1 METNLLTYK
10 RIILKLSGEALLG
23 DKGYGID
30 VSVMNNI
37 ADQLVVLWKRSIE
50 IGIVIG
56 GGNIFRGTE
65 GEELNIDRA
74 TADYMG
80 MLATEINAL
89 ALQGSLVARGIDA
102 RVMSSLSLVEIA
114 EPFILAKALSHFK
127 KQRVIIFA
135 GGTGLPFF
143 TTDTTAALR
152 AIELKADAIFK
163 ATKVDAIYSDDPLK
177 NKNAKRY
184 SKISYTEFL
193 SKNLKAMDAT
203 AVSLCRDYNIPII
216 LFNINGKNNLLKAI
230 LEGVIGTIIKEG

>member
-1 METNLLTYK
+1 LENNLMAYK

-23 DKGYGID
+23 DKGYGVD

-37 ADQLVVLWKRSIE
+37 ADQVATLRKNGIE

-56 GGNIFRGTE
+56 GGNIFRGSE

-89 ALQGSLVARGIDA
+89 ALQSSLIERGIDV

-114 EPFILAKALSHFK
+114 EPYILAKALSHFK
-127 KQRVIIFA
+127 KDRIIIFA

-163 ATKVDAIYSDDPLK
+163 ATRVDAIYSDDPLK
-177 NKNAKRY
+177 NRNAKRY
-184 SKISYTEFL
+184 YKITYTEFL

-203 AVSLCRDYNIPII
+203 AVSLCRDYNMPII
-216 LFNINGKNNLLKAI
+216 LFNIKGKDNILKAI
-230 LEGVIGTIIKEG
+230 LEGVIGTIIKED

>member
-1 METNLLTYK
+1 
-10 RIILKLSGEALLG
+10 
-23 DKGYGID
+23 
-30 VSVMNNI
+30 
-37 ADQLVVLWKRSIE
+37 
-50 IGIVIG
+50 
-56 GGNIFRGTE
+56 
-65 GEELNIDRA
+65 
-74 TADYMG
+74 
-80 MLATEINAL
+80 
-89 ALQGSLVARGIDA
+89 
-102 RVMSSLSLVEIA
+102 
-114 EPFILAKALSHFK
+114 
-127 KQRVIIFA
+127 VIIFA

-184 SKISYTEFL
+184 SKISYTKFL